1 MSVYAIR
8 CGGLIKIGFSENP
21 ARRCAKLFRG
31 STLYSAPRAAYEARG
46 TQVLV
51 HVIEK
56 ASKSD
61 ECLIHRLLDD
71 FAIGCEWFVDEQPVH
86 DVLAAYRVDDLSHAH
101 LWPRRVGG
109 PVWESMPREE
119 LGGCNSGPTLALL
132 AKRQGAPAP

>member
-8 CGGLIKIGFSENP
+8 CGGLLKIGFSENP
-21 ARRCAKLFRG
+21 ARRCTRLFRG

-46 TQVLV
+46 TQTLV

-86 DVLAAYRVDDLSHAH
+86 DVLAAYRLDLSHGE
-101 LWPRRVGG
+101 LRQTRIGG
-109 PVWESMPREE
+109 PAYRALPRED
-119 LGGCNSGPTLALL
+119 LGGCNSGPTMALL
-132 AKRQGAPAP
+132 AKRQAARVST